1 MIGLA
6 PWNYINL
13 IENKILVIIKPKRD
27 TRLHKNRAELDFFAT
42 VVKIPSFYHF
52 FGLKN
57 VKFLPFN
64 IKHLIINIK
73 S

>member
-6 PWNYINL
+6 PWNYIHL
-13 IENKILVIIKPKRD
+13 IENIILVIIKPKRD
-27 TRLHKNRAELDFFAT
+27 TRLQKNRAELDFFAT
-42 VVKIPSFYHF
+42 VVKIPAFYHF
-52 FGLKN
+52 FGLKR
-57 VKFLPFN
+57 VKFLPFD